1 MKSQDEY
8 KDVNNRVFVAANGRV
23 EQNDEYGDMSL
34 GRITEAERLCE
45 ELELSEVWAG
55 GDMETVFKFAG
66 EKQSRCLVEWAKN
79 IPHFTELA
87 IDDQVILMI
96 YGLIFHELWTFFEVI
111 GIWSRGLGL
120 GLDNSSST
128 RG

>member
-96 YGLIFHELWTFFEVI
+96 YGLTFHELWTFFEVI
-111 GIWSRGLGL
+111 GIWSRG
-120 GLDNSSST
+120 
-128 RG
+128 RA

>member
-1 MKSQDEY
+1 MLRTVSSIMGTCPWGGSPS
-8 KDVNNRVFVAANGRV
+8 R
-23 EQNDEYGDMSL
+23 
-34 GRITEAERLCE
+34 EAV
-45 ELELSEVWAG
+45 LELSEIWAG
-55 GDMETVFKFAG
+55 GDMEAVFKFAG

-96 YGLIFHELWTFFEVI
+96 YGLTFHELWTFFDII